1 MNIDTGQFAAI
12 RDRADAAAALADRVA
27 SLEKRTDA
35 ITDHL
40 RDDAMLVAAM
50 RQPWDLPAARR
61 AAPRRDRHGLRL
73 VGGTGG
79 SHAAGG
85 AR

>member
-1 MNIDTGQFAAI
+1 VNVDTGAF
-12 RDRADAAAALADRVA
+12 RALTDRVA
-27 SLEKRTDA
+27 QLEKRTDA
-35 ITDHL
+35 IADHL
-40 RDDAMLVAAM
+40 REDAMLAAAM
-50 RQPWDLPAARR
+50 RSDGIWDAGLKAPAGRH